1 MFGTPVNSPTSSPGQ
16 FPSVET
22 PVHRASR
29 RLLGLSPEFGPLPGT
44 LPVTTRVQ
52 DMADSGPAQV
62 TLLTPLSPV
71 SFHGNAYEDAEDWLD
86 EYERVAKYN
95 EWHAGQKLSRV
106 YFALEDA
113 ARTWF
118 VNREGNWPSWDE
130 FRRQFLDTF
139 GSTERRDHAQRLLE
153 SRIQKPNETVAMF
166 AEDMARLFRRADPDM
181 SETKKLSH
189 LMRGVKEQL
198 FAGLVRNPPTTV
210 DDFIKESTAIER
222 ALHLRCRQYDRSTSG
237 GPASAA
243 AVMVTDEDSLRRI
256 IREIVQEEMK
266 KLTAAPSESTAASVA
281 EVVRQE
287 IRQAFSAPDPNPQ
300 TRPLS
305 YADVV
310 RRPPPP
316 VPTPQYVQQS
326 PPASP
331 WYHREQPTRPPLRR
345 TDIWRTADYRPLCF
359 HCGEAGHICRH
370 CPYRFPRYQAFP
382 SSASR
387 RPFDDGR
394 TNIDANSTSWR
405 TDSPGFRSRSPS
417 PGHRFQPA
425 RRSSTDVARGR
436 SPSPRRG
443 N

>member
-1 MFGTPVNSPTSSPGQ
+1 MTPRSP
-16 FPSVET
+16 
-22 PVHRASR
+22 
-29 RLLGLSPEFGPLPGT
+29 
-44 LPVTTRVQ
+44 
-52 DMADSGPAQV
+52 M
-62 TLLTPLSPV
+62 
-71 SFHGNAYEDAEDWLD
+71 SFHGKASEDAEDWLE

-95 EWHAGQKLSRV
+95 EWHAGQKLSHV
-106 YFALEDA
+106 YFSLEDA

-153 SRIQKPNETVAMF
+153 ARIQKPNETVAMF
-166 AEDMARLFRRADPDM
+166 AEDMARLFRRADPGM
-181 SETKKLSH
+181 SEAKKLSH

-198 FAGLVRNPPTTV
+198 FAGLVRNPPTSV
-210 DDFIKESTAIER
+210 DEFIKESTAIER
-222 ALHLRCRQYDRSTSG
+222 ALHLRCRQYDRLAGG
-237 GPASAA
+237 GPTCAA
-243 AVMVTDEDSLRRI
+243 AVTVTDEGSLRRL
-256 IREIVQEEMK
+256 IRDIVQEEIK
-266 KLTAAPSESTAASVA
+266 KLTATPNECTAASVA

-287 IRQAFSAPDPNPQ
+287 IRQALSAPEASLQTQEIRKAFSAPEPSLQ

-316 VPTPQYVQQS
+316 MPTPQYHQQS

-331 WYHREQPTRPPLRR
+331 WYRREPPMRPPLRR

-370 CPYRFPRYQAFP
+370 CPYRAAGYESFP
-382 SSASR
+382 STASR
-387 RPFDDGR
+387 RAFDGGR
-394 TNIDANSTSWR
+394 ASIEANSTSWR
-405 TDSPGFRSRSPS
+405 ADSPGYRSRSPS
-417 PGHRFQPA
+417 PGHRCPPT
-425 RRSSTDVARGR
+425 RRNSTEVPRGR